1 MKLSQEIA
9 AVGVSRHVAVGNVTT
24 PLSAAA
30 ASQQQQQKVA
40 MLRQALDGNVDTSE
54 RAREQFID
62 DFLRLCIADEQ
73 KNREL
78 DVTTR
83 LDLEQVRA
91 VTL

>member
-1 MKLSQEIA
+1 
-9 AVGVSRHVAVGNVTT
+9 
-24 PLSAAA
+24 
-30 ASQQQQQKVA
+30 

>member
-9 AVGVSRHVAVGNVTT
+9 AARVSRHVAVGNVTT
-24 PLSAAA
+24 PLSAA